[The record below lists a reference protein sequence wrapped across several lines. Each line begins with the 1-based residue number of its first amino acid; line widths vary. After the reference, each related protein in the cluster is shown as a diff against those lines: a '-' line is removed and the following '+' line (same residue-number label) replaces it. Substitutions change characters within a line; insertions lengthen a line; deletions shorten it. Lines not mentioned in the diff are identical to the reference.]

1 MKAIRLLP
9 IGLIL
14 LGACGGGEPAGEAP
28 ATTAEAR
35 DTALLSA
42 AAVRI
47 GGFEV
52 AEASLRPWSDSWR
65 GPARL
70 VLDPAGTQVL
80 GAIAEGRV
88 TRVEVM
94 PGDRVRAGQVLVAL
108 HSHEMMNA
116 RAELTRAEADD
127 ARTAAELTAAES
139 AAGRAERL
147 YAAKAASMADLERA
161 RAALADAQAMHTG
174 ATAELERARAMVAHL
189 VGTGPEAADADG
201 HEVLIRTPIDGVVV
215 SRNAQPGA
223 VALVGTPLVT
233 VSRLSR
239 LTLLV
244 NVPESGLAA
253 ARRGADVRFTVAAY
267 PDRTFAARV
276 VRVAPAVDTVT
287 RTVEVQATVEDV
299 EGALRAEMFADA
311 EILGL
316 PGDTVV
322 VVPSAAVQ
330 LLDERPVVIATAQRG
345 EGMLLEAVPVRVG
358 RRTRELTEIVA
369 GLEPGRSL
377 VVGGAAV
384 AKAEIIRRR
393 QSEGAQ

>member
-9 IGLIL
+9 IGLLIL
-14 LGACGGGEPAGEAP
+14 SACGGAQTADEAP
-28 ATTAEAR
+28 AATTEVQ

-47 GGFEV
+47 GGFELTQ
-52 AEASLRPWSDSWR
+52 ASLQPWRDSWR

-94 PGDRVRAGQVLVAL
+94 PGDHVRAGQVLVAL
-108 HSHEMMNA
+108 HSHEMMDA
-116 RAELTRAEADD
+116 RAELAQARADEAS
-127 ARTAAELTAAES
+127 TAAELTAAES

-147 YAAKAASMADLERA
+147 YAAKAGSMADLERS
-161 RAALADAQAMHTG
+161 RAVLADAQAMHTG
-174 ATAELERARAMVAHL
+174 AVAELERARSLVEHL
-189 VGTGPEAADADG
+189 VGTGPEAEAAEG
-201 HEVLIRTPIDGVVV
+201 HEVLIRAPMDGVVV
-215 SRNAQPGA
+215 SRQAQAGV
-223 VALVGTPLVT
+223 VALVGAPLVT

-244 NVPESGLAA
+244 NVPESGLSA

-267 PDRTFAARV
+267 PERTFEARV
-276 VRVAPAVDTVT
+276 MRVAPAVDTLT
-287 RTVEVQATVEDV
+287 RTVEVQATVDDV

-316 PGDTVV
+316 PGDSVV

-330 LLDERPVVIATAQRG
+330 LLDERPVVIAGAQRG

-358 RRTRELTEIVA
+358 RRTKDLTEIVA

-384 AKAEIIRRR
+384 AKAEILRRR

>member
-14 LGACGGGEPAGEAP
+14 LGACGGSEPAAEAP
-28 ATTAEAR
+28 AAAVEVR

-47 GGFEV
+47 GGFELTQ
-52 AEASLRPWSDSWR
+52 ASLQPWSDSWR

-70 VLDPAGTQVL
+70 ILDPDGTQVL

-88 TRVEVM
+88 IRVEVM
-94 PGDRVRAGQVLVAL
+94 PGDHVRAGQVLVAM
-108 HSHEMMNA
+108 HSHEMTNA
-116 RAELTRAEADD
+116 RAQLAQARAGEVG
-127 ARTAAELTAAES
+127 AAAALTAAQS
-139 AAGRAERL
+139 AFGRSERL
-147 YAAKAASMADLERA
+147 YAAKAGSMADLEQA

-174 ATAELERARAMVAHL
+174 AVAELERARALVEHL
-189 VGTGPEAADADG
+189 VGTGPEAEAAEG
-201 HEVLIRTPIDGVVV
+201 HEVLIRAPMDGVVV
-215 SRNAQPGA
+215 SRPAQAGE
-223 VALVGTPLVT
+223 VALVGAPLVT

-253 ARRGADVRFTVAAY
+253 ARPGARVRFTVAAY
-267 PDRTFAARV
+267 PDRTFEARV
-276 VRVAPAVDTVT
+276 VRVAPAVDTLT
-287 RTVEVQATVEDV
+287 RTVEVQATVDDT

-316 PGDTVV
+316 PGDSVV

-358 RRTRELTEIVA
+358 RRTRDLAEIVA

-393 QSEGAQ
+393 QSEGGQ